1 MRGSGELSQ
10 LCLAYEDLYS
20 KPRGAEWVCGCVGG
34 GGPLP
39 LTGMAAFGQE
49 VNKHVGNGFEKTIHI
64 SYRGFR
70 RADYSSSMNQSKNVR
85 AQLQQNRKHKVVE
98 EVLGKWWRK
107 C

>member
-1 MRGSGELSQ
+1 M
-10 LCLAYEDLYS
+10 
-20 KPRGAEWVCGCVGG
+20 GG
-34 GGPLP
+34 GQLP
-39 LTGMAAFGQE
+39 LKGMAAFGQE

>member
-1 MRGSGELSQ
+1 MRGSGLSQ
-10 LCLAYEDLYS
+10 LCSAYEDRNS
-20 KPRGAEWVCGCVGG
+20 KPRGVEWGG
-34 GGPLP
+34 GGEQLP

-49 VNKHVGNGFEKTIHI
+49 VNKHVGNRFEKTIHI

>member
-20 KPRGAEWVCGCVGG
+20 KPRGAEWGCGG
-34 GGPLP
+34 GQLP